1 MEKSHFK
8 HAAEACLNNG
18 ERLLDDALML
28 EFSKPPATA
37 FYLSMIAQEE
47 FAKSFLLVLVYKSII
62 EWNQYIWR
70 ATRDHKCKQLLSM
83 IMDFMNP
90 DFDEFINRINAIKE
104 EGEGWKIPPHIA
116 DALNIFYHEKI
127 RRWQSNNWVWAEQ
140 PNHDKK
146 AIKVSDGE
154 MEKIKHDQI
163 YIDINNKGSLIPK
176 KVITADTFYKE
187 RDRAN
192 RLLHL
197 VRDMITDNWTP
208 NVDEEIIIKW
218 FKILFKQEI

>member
-127 RRWQSNNWVWAEQ
+127 RRWQSNN
-140 PNHDKK
+140 
-146 AIKVSDGE
+146 
-154 MEKIKHDQI
+154 
-163 YIDINNKGSLIPK
+163 
-176 KVITADTFYKE
+176 
-187 RDRAN
+187 
-192 RLLHL
+192 
-197 VRDMITDNWTP
+197 
-208 NVDEEIIIKW
+208 
-218 FKILFKQEI
+218 

>member
-1 MEKSHFK
+1 MEKSYLK

-37 FYLSMIAQEE
+37 FYLTIIAQEE
-47 FAKSFLLVLVYKSII
+47 FAKSFLLMLVYKGII

-90 DFDEFINRINAIKE
+90 DFDEFINRLNAIIE
-104 EGEGWKIPPHIA
+104 EGEAWKIPPNIA

-127 RRWQSNNWVWAEQ
+127 SRWQSNNWVWAEP
-140 PNHDKK
+140 PNYDNK
-146 AIKVSDGE
+146 AIKVSEGE
-154 MEKIKHDQI
+154 IEKIKHDQI
-163 YIDINNKGSLIPK
+163 YIDICNKGSLIPK
-176 KVITADTFYKE
+176 KVITTDTFYKE
-187 RDRAN
+187 RDRSM
-192 RLLHL
+192 RLLYL
-197 VRDMITDNWTP
+197 VRDMLN
-208 NVDEEIIIKW
+208 
-218 FKILFKQEI
+218 Q